1 MEEVFDEIERK
12 VKEIIKRVLKVKDTE
27 IKKESSIADLGGDSL
42 SALSI
47 LSAIEEEFDIN
58 IPDEETAEI
67 DSFSGAVRTVKKHIK
82 GHK

>member
-1 MEEVFDEIERK
+1 MEEKFGEAEQK

-27 IKKESSIADLGGDSL
+27 IKKESSIAELGGDSL

-47 LSAIEEEFDIN
+47 LSAIEEEFNIN

-67 DSFSGAVRTVKKHIK
+67 DSFSGAVQLVKKHIK
-82 GHK
+82 GNK